1 MRRRLSLL
9 LIALSVIAVRT
20 FAEDP
25 GHWATV
31 NGHRLYYEMMGAGRP
46 LLLLHGG
53 GTSVRGSFAKQLD
66 IFAKSYSIVAPE
78 QMGQGHTPD
87 VDGPITYSGMADDTA
102 ALLEQLHLKDV
113 DVVGWSD
120 GGIIAL
126 MVAVRHPELVRRLAV
141 SGGNFSLDRLP
152 PDDLRQMREKEA
164 SNTGVHTVDAKL
176 NHMWLTSPASADLS
190 PALLGTI
197 HKRVLVMAGDHDL
210 ILPDHTIALYRA
222 LPDARLCILP
232 GTPHG
237 TFIQRPEWVNPI
249 VLTFLAEP

>member
-9 LIALSVIAVRT
+9 LIALSVIAVHA

-31 NGHRLYYEMMGAGRP
+31 NGHRLYYETTGAGRP

-53 GTSVRGSFAKQLD
+53 GNSVRGSFAKQLD
-66 IFAKSYSIVAPE
+66 VFAKSYSIVAPE

-120 GGIIAL
+120 GGIIC
-126 MVAVRHPELVRRLAV
+126 LVGGRRLPGVLGPLPARRV
-141 SGGNFSLDRLP
+141 KIHLD
-152 PDDLRQMREKEA
+152 
-164 SNTGVHTVDAKL
+164 G
-176 NHMWLTSPASADLS
+176 
-190 PALLGTI
+190 
-197 HKRVLVMAGDHDL
+197 
-210 ILPDHTIALYRA
+210 
-222 LPDARLCILP
+222 
-232 GTPHG
+232 
-237 TFIQRPEWVNPI
+237 
-249 VLTFLAEP
+249 